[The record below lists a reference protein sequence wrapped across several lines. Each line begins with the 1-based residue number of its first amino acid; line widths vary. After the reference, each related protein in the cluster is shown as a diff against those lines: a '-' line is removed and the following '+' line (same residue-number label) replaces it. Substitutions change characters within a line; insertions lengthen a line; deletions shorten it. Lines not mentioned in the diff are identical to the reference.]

1 MSHIMKRLFSITL
14 CAILLIGILPVPG
27 NASNQNNSVMPRAV
41 FQWGPESF
49 ALVGSG
55 LPGIQQWDPADPA
68 GDMEKVNYSYF
79 DYEIVLEVTAGTS
92 MSFKFAGNDQWDEE
106 WTFGGS
112 GLVIGQ
118 PTDLVQ
124 GSGSNNLQLSVTE
137 DCLLRFTVDFN
148 AYYAGEGNATVL
160 VTKVNPPSF
169 RSLKVHPPYDW
180 SKVYVYSDDSQFLSP
195 SPGSLVP
202 EVSYYHEMMIPVDVC
217 NLVISGI
224 TKDGRMTSTQVITLE
239 DNLRDVYISVDDDSS
254 YSLWYERLEERVYR
268 ITGNAPWMGDSNTHS
283 DAGLL
288 EEVSPG
294 VFEKT
299 TRNVAPG
306 SYWFWITK
314 DGSWNDA
321 IGETED
327 TGFSLELPQA
337 CDVTVRY
344 TLPFNQ
350 VVIALNNL
358 VLLHGDASTDGRV
371 NIGDVSRL
379 YAHVRG
385 SSVMKQPAALLN
397 ADLDGNDTLNLGDTA
412 KLYAYVRGTDPV
424 SFVDAAYQLSIHQ
437 ELKMDCTLSGT
448 VLEIIKPYTPTDPTV
463 TFDLVVPGRE
473 NKPIRCMASSDVNAM
488 LLSVGDTVRVF
499 GRLRNNCSVVEMSK
513 SCRLLQWDDLKSTE
527 EDMIALIERARN
539 EELNFPVNITGKVSY
554 WGESY
559 PPESNAVDLDLQIG
573 PYFYSVFCPNAVGEL
588 QDKVTI
594 GSTVTVNGYLDRSH
608 DLMEDGAQ
616 IIAVDMELPD
626 EMETDPVKI
635 IDMAYGLEDG
645 DYIPYPVTLDGTIT
659 QIDSIC
665 TKENPYIFVT
675 ITVPGREDFP
685 VYCPELIGS
694 HAGNQ
699 LCVGDTVSISGMLQ
713 RYSRGIHF
721 DNRCQLVDWQP
732 CGIKIPTDPKKIVDA
747 AFQLET
753 NESLPYV
760 ATLTGTVKSINESYD
775 DIFENITVTITV
787 QSSNGPKDIV
797 CSWLSG
803 EGVDR
808 IQEGDVITVTGIIE
822 HYYSEDHYPKS
833 YIRFYCNCWLDAIK

>member
-1 MSHIMKRLFSITL
+1 MKRLLSIIL
-14 CAILLIGILPVPG
+14 CAIVLVSLLLAPG
-27 NASNQNNSVMPRAV
+27 HAVTQNNSVMPRAV
-41 FQWGPESF
+41 FQWGPDSF

-55 LPGIQQWDPADPA
+55 LPGIRQWDPADPA
-68 GDMEKVNYSYF
+68 GHMEKVNYSYF

-92 MSFKFAGNDQWDEE
+92 MSFKFVGNDQWDEE
-106 WTFGGS
+106 WTFGGT
-112 GLVIGQ
+112 GLVLGQ
-118 PTDLVQ
+118 TTKLVQ
-124 GSGSNNLQLSVTE
+124 GAGSPDLKLSVTE

-180 SKVYVYSDDSQFLSP
+180 TKVYVYSDDSQFLSP

-224 TKDGRMTSTQVITLE
+224 TKDGRVTSTQVITLE
-239 DNLRDVYISVDDDSS
+239 DNLRDVYILVDDDSS

-268 ITGNAPWMGDSNTHS
+268 ITGNAPWMGNSNTHS

-358 VLLHGDASTDGRV
+358 VLLYGDTSTDGRV
-371 NIGDVSRL
+371 NIGDVSKL

-397 ADLDGNDTLNLGDTA
+397 ADLDGNDTLNLGDTV

-437 ELKMDCTLSGT
+437 ELNMDCTLSGT

-463 TFDLVVPGRE
+463 TFDLAVPGRE
-473 NKPIRCMASSDVNAM
+473 NKPIRCVASSDVNAM

-513 SCRLLQWDDLKSTE
+513 SCLLLQWDDLKSTE
-527 EDMIALIERARN
+527 EDMIALIERSYS
-539 EELNFPVNITGKVSY
+539 EELKFPVNITGKVSY

-559 PPESNAVDLDLQIG
+559 PPESNAVDLELQIG

-588 QDKVTI
+588 QDNVTI
-594 GSTVTVNGYLDRSH
+594 GSTVTVNGYLDSSH

-626 EMETDPVKI
+626 EMETDPLKL
-635 IDMAYGLEDG
+635 IDMASKLPNDE
-645 DYIPYPVTLDGTIT
+645 YIPYPVTLQGCIT
-659 QIDSIC
+659 EINSIYNAQKQC
-665 TKENPYIFVT
+665 MSVT
-675 ITVPGREDFP
+675 MVVPGAEDFP
-685 VYCPELIGS
+685 ISCPQLIGS
-694 HAGNQ
+694 QVGNH
-699 LCVGDTVSISGMLQ
+699 LCVGDTITVT
-713 RYSRGIHF
+713 GILLNYYGIQF
-721 DNRCQLVDWQP
+721 DSKCKLIDWQP
-732 CGIKIPTDPKKIVDA
+732 GNTKIPTDPKKIVDA
-747 AFQLET
+747 AFLLKP

-760 ATLTGTVKSINESYD
+760 ATLTGTVKSIDGSYD
-775 DIFENITVTITV
+775 EIFENITVTITV
-787 QSSNGPKDIV
+787 QSSSGPKNIV
-797 CSWLSG
+797 CSRLRG
-803 EGVDR
+803 EGVD
-808 IQEGDVITVTGIIE
+808 QLKPGDTITVTGTIE
-822 HYYSEDHYPKS
+822 HYYSQNSYPQDSIQFAPGCHLK
-833 YIRFYCNCWLDAIK
+833 